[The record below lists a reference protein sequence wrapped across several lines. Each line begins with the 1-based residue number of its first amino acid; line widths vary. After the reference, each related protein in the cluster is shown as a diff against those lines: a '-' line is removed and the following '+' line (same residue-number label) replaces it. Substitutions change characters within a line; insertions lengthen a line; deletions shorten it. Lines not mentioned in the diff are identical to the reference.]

1 MIEKKVKIVNKL
13 GIHARPATLFTQ
25 TANKYEAEIEVEKD
39 GMVVDGK
46 SILGLLMLVAG
57 KGSEII
63 IRADGPDEEEALK
76 ELIKLVEEG
85 FGEDKDP

>member
-1 MIEKKVKIVNKL
+1 MVEKKVKIVNRL
-13 GIHARPATLFTQ
+13 GIHARPATLFTK
-25 TANKYEAEIEVEKD
+25 TASDFDSEIEVEKD

-63 IRADGPDEEEALK
+63 IRADGPDEEEAL
-76 ELIKLVEEG
+76 EALVKLVEDG

>member
-1 MIEKKVKIVNKL
+1 MVERKVKIVNRL

-25 TANKYEAEIEVEKD
+25 IANNFESDIEVEKD

-63 IRADGPDEEEALK
+63 IRADGPDEDEAIK
-76 ELIKLVEEG
+76 ELVKLVEDG

>member
-1 MIEKKVKIVNKL
+1 MVEKKVRIVNKL

-25 TANKYEAEIEVEKD
+25 TASQFESEIEVEKD
-39 GMVVDGK
+39 GMVADGK

-76 ELIKLVEEG
+76 ELVKLVEEG